1 MNKRRLGDSGLEIAP
16 LALGG
21 NVFGWTA
28 DEATS
33 FAVLDAFVDAGFN
46 FVDTADIYSSWAPGN
61 HGGESETIIGKWLK
75 RSGKRQRVFVATKVG
90 LEMGP
95 GKAGLSKAY
104 IKQAA
109 EDSLKRLQTD
119 YIDLYQ
125 AHKDDP
131 NTPLEE
137 TLGAFAELI
146 KEGKVTAIGAS
157 NYSAERLD
165 EALKVSGQNGW
176 PRYESLQPEYN
187 LYNRAGFETK
197 LQPLCR
203 QAGLGVIPYY
213 SLASGFLTGKYR
225 SEKDLGNK
233 ARAPKVKSYLNPRG
247 LRILDALDEIAKQY
261 HAKPAQIALAW
272 LAAQPTIVAPIA
284 SATSVEQLHE
294 LTKAVGLELD
304 SQAIERLNQASA
316 GEKSNEATA

>member
-46 FVDTADIYSSWAPGN
+46 FVDTANVYSAWAPGN
-61 HGGESETIIGKWLK
+61 RGGESETIIGKWLK
-75 RSGKRQRVFVATKVG
+75 QSGKRQRVFVATKVG

-165 EALKVSGQNGW
+165 EGLKVSGQNGW

-187 LYNRAGFETK
+187 LYNRTGFETK

-203 QAGLGVIPYY
+203 RAGLGVIPYY

-233 ARAPKVKSYLNPRG
+233 ARAQKVKSYLNPRG
-247 LRILDALDEIAKQY
+247 LRILAALDEVAKQY

-272 LAAQPTIVAPIA
+272 LTAQPTIVAPIA

-294 LTKAVGLELD
+294 LTKAGSLELD

-316 GEKSNEATA
+316 GEQSNQATA